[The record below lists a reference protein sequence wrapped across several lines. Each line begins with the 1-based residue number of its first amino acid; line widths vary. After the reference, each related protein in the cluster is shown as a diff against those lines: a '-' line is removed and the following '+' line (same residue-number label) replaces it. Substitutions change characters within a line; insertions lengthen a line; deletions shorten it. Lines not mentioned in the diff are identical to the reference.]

1 MSDPAL
7 VLIVEDEPKIA
18 RLLEDYLRQ
27 SNYETHW
34 LDRGDTVDDW
44 CKSNNPDIVLLD
56 LMLPGKDGLAVC
68 RELRSHSQVP
78 IIMVTARVDEIDRL
92 LGLEL
97 GADDYVCKPFSPREV
112 VARVKALLRRVE
124 MINANPA
131 ATYRGLTIDDE
142 KFSATVDGHAL
153 DLTPVEFRLLALLAS
168 QPGRVFSRDQ
178 LMNKIY
184 MDGRVVSDRT
194 VDSHV
199 KNLRQKIHD
208 TIGSDDLIRS
218 IYGVGYKLE

>member
-1 MSDPAL
+1 MSDQAQ

-18 RLLEDYLRQ
+18 GLLEDYLRQ
-27 SNYETHW
+27 SHYETHW
-34 LDRGDTVDDW
+34 IDNGDTVDEW
-44 CKSNNPDIVLLD
+44 CRKNNPDIVLLD
-56 LMLPGKDGLAVC
+56 LMLPGKDGLTVC

-97 GADDYVCKPFSPREV
+97 GADDYICKPFSPREV
-112 VARVKALLRRVE
+112 VARVKALLRRAE
-124 MINANPA
+124 MTRADPA
-131 ATYRGLTIDDE
+131 TSYRGLTIDDN

-153 DLTPVEFRLLALLAS
+153 GLTPVEFRLLALLAS

-178 LMNKIY
+178 MMNKIY